1 MCTKAQVA
9 NYSTTDETW
18 SLGLRKWQWIATR
31 WLYGKQTDQMEEVIW
46 REKNHSQQQS
56 TVVIFSSTLHIHS
69 WIRNF
74 FPLSISSSN
83 ILHSVCSPSLKMLSS
98 AAVIILF
105 AHCQKCHNTDC
116 YTSHWSSNPQ
126 KPELITNPH
135 ASKPRQV
142 ATLKKGDLILGPREL
157 LTLHGG
163 VRR

>member
-1 MCTKAQVA
+1 MKLRAEKVA
-9 NYSTTDETW
+9 VNSYKMVVW
-18 SLGLRKWQWIATR
+18 
-31 WLYGKQTDQMEEVIW
+31 QTDQSNG
-46 REKNHSQQQS
+46 RGNLKGGKSQPATKYS

-69 WIRNF
+69 WIINF
-74 FPLSISSSN
+74 FPLSISSRN
-83 ILHSVCSPSLKMLSS
+83 ILHSSSTSCTPSLKMLSS

-126 KPELITNPH
+126 KPELITNPQLNIH

-163 VRR
+163 DRR